1 MTGASRRWG
10 DKTFLELGLL
20 AGFPLEGAVK
30 RLFVI
35 RSVTTSAGVSVLFVP
50 DRNLKDLVVRYVRDR
65 ERSISALTK
74 QLETDGYSF
83 HRLFVTGYLK
93 ALADVGMLREKEIP
107 PAKVYTASAHREPNL
122 YEMVGERCREAASEE
137 AAQTRLAVAV
147 LQKLFRRPVFL
158 REIREAGFPGA
169 VDAPAA
175 PKEEREES
183 RRALMKLG
191 LQIPTN
197 EPAYRLEERRND
209 VRDVILC
216 DIVVDRFGL
225 APLVVDTKQMKL
237 MER

>member
-1 MTGASRRWG
+1 MLS
-10 DKTFLELGLL
+10 GLL
-20 AGFPLEGAVK
+20 PGPRG
-30 RLFVI
+30 
-35 RSVTTSAGVSVLFVP
+35 RSGVLFVP
-50 DRNLKDLVVRYVRDR
+50 ERNLKDLVIRYVREQ
-65 ERSISALTK
+65 ERSISGLTK

-107 PAKVYTASAHREPNL
+107 PAKVYTASAHRDPNL
-122 YEMVGERCREAASEE
+122 YEMVGERCREAVSDE
-137 AAQTRLAVAV
+137 AARTRLAVAIM
-147 LQKLFRRPVFL
+147 QRLFRRPVFL
-158 REIREAGFPGA
+158 REIREAGFTGA
-169 VDAPAA
+169 VDAPSA

-197 EPAYRLEERRND
+197 EAAYRLEERRND
-209 VRDVILC
+209 LRDLILC
-216 DIVVDRFGL
+216 DIIVERFGL